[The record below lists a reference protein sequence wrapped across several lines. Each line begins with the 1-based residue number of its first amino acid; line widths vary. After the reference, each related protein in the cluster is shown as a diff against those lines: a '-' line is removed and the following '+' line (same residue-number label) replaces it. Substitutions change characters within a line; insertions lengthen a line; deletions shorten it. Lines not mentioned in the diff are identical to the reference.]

1 MKPANPLEVIGAT
14 DYVDLPELG
23 WYYASARIDSG
34 ATSSSIHCSSVKLIQ
49 EGETPVLKVKL
60 DSKRGAPEHCF
71 TTSNFKE
78 TVVKNSS
85 GLAEKRYV
93 IKTVIEL
100 FGRKIRTEFSLAN
113 RKKMRYPILLGRKLL
128 KGRFI
133 IDVAQKDLS
142 VKKKV
147 INQNPEQQTLH
158 DKPSESLPPS
168 LK

>member
-1 MKPANPLEVIGAT
+1 MKTTPVLETIGAT
-14 DYVDLPELG
+14 DYVDFPELG

-49 EGETPVLKVKL
+49 EGEITMLRVKL
-60 DSKRGAPEHCF
+60 DAKRGAPEHIF
-71 TTSNFKE
+71 TTPNFKE

-100 FGRKIRTEFSLAN
+100 FGRKIKTEFSLAN

-128 KGRFI
+128 KNRFL
-133 IDVAQKDLS
+133 IDVSQKDLS
-142 VKKKV
+142 VKKKL
-147 INQNPEQQTLH
+147 QQQSPAQPLEQVT
-158 DKPSESLPPS
+158 ESLPHS

>member
-1 MKPANPLEVIGAT
+1 MKPTPVLETIGAT
-14 DYVDLPELG
+14 DYVDFPELG

-49 EGETPVLKVKL
+49 EGEITLLRVKL
-60 DSKRGAPEHCF
+60 DAKRGAPEHVF

-100 FGRKIRTEFSLAN
+100 FGKKIKTEFSLAN
-113 RKKMRYPILLGRKLL
+113 RKKMRFPILLGRKLL
-128 KGRFI
+128 KNRFL
-133 IDVAQKDLS
+133 IDVSQKDLS
-142 VKKKV
+142 VKRKL
-147 INQNPEQQTLH
+147 QHHAANPLTGQQT
-158 DKPSESLPPS
+158 ESLPHS